1 MRPNLT
7 VTCRQCGVPGNQ
19 IRRDIPFCSSRCRVL
34 AANQGVYLPC
44 DAERFSAKTAADGD
58 CIIFFGDLN
67 HAGYGAFYVGKYSVR
82 AHRFAWLM
90 AHGPIPANVDVSH
103 QCHRRACVNLA
114 HLYLAPHQEN
124 MDHSTRD
131 GRMAR
136 GERHGRVKAP
146 ELWPRGENIP
156 GSKLTEAQVI
166 EIRRRYRKGKRGAGC
181 PALGRM
187 YGVSH
192 ETIRAIVTGE
202 TWAHV
207 SATT

>member
-7 VTCRQCGVPGNQ
+7 VTCRQCGVSGNP
-19 IRRDIPFCSSRCRVL
+19 IGRDIPFCSSRCRVV
-34 AANQGVYLPC
+34 AANQGISAPG
-44 DAERFSAKTAADGD
+44 DAERFSAKTVVDGD
-58 CIIFFGDLN
+58 CIVFTGDLN

-82 AHRFAWLM
+82 AHRFAWSM
-90 AHGPIPANVDVSH
+90 VNGPIPDGVDVSH
-103 QCHRRACVNLA
+103 RCHRRACVNVA
-114 HLYLAPHQEN
+114 HLYLASHQVN
-124 MDHSTRD
+124 MNHSARD

-136 GERHGRVKAP
+136 GARHRRVQSP

-166 EIRRRYRKGKRGAGC
+166 EIRRRYRKGQRGAGC

-192 ETIRAIVTGE
+192 ETIRAIVSGE

-207 SATT
+207 STTT